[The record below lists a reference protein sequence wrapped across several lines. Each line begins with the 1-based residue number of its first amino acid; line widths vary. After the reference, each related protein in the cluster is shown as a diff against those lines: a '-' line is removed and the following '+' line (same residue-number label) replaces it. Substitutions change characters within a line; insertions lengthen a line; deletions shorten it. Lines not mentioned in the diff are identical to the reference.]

1 MDENTVQETVSTTSE
16 KSVKTIRT
24 KVLISAVLIALEGVA
39 LGLTLAEGIIFW
51 CSKNSSKQ

>member
-16 KSVKTIRT
+16 KKGKTIRT
-24 KVLISAVLIALEGVA
+24 KALISAVLIALEGVA

-51 CSKNSSKQ
+51 CCKNSSKQ